1 MTQLFL
7 KNQTFTVENGTADSY
22 GATGTK
28 ETLVVAAGAVISAD
42 QNIERIELSGTSSAY
57 TYSVAG
63 NVVTIKLGT
72 VAVATYTVANGD
84 KTIAFADGSATLVFT
99 KLDAVT
105 LGGQAISATTSS
117 ALTGITLNKTDVSA
131 SIPTIALTGA
141 TTVNEGSAITYTATL
156 SSAAATAVTIPYTL
170 SGTNVTTTDFT
181 GQAALTGN
189 ITVAAGATT
198 GTLTLNVAADTTTE
212 GVENLTVT
220 LGAPASGATLG
231 SVSSVLTA
239 ISDTSISVPTIGL
252 TQSAATVNE
261 GGTVTYTATL
271 SSAATSALTIPYT
284 LSGTGITPA
293 DFGLT
298 ALTGNISVAAGATTG
313 TLTLNV
319 AADATTEGVESL
331 TVALATPTSGATLGS
346 ASSVVTSIADTPIS
360 VPTIGLT
367 GATTVNEGSAIT
379 YTATLSSAAATA
391 VTIPYTLSGT
401 GITAADF
408 GLAALTGNI
417 SVAAGATTGT
427 LILNV
432 AADTTTE
439 GAENLSVA
447 LSAPAAGATLSG
459 TSTVVTSIADTSV
472 TAVAGP
478 NAVTVNVAGTFAATG
493 ADDTF
498 SIAAG
503 TYSATITNFDQA
515 GADVLK
521 FFTGAS
527 ISIVPDTNQ
536 TDGIQAFTAQDSVS
550 GTTTTITLTGLT
562 SAQDLGVFNATNS
575 FISTFGAGS
584 IA

>member
-7 KNQTFTVENGTADSY
+7 KNETVTVKNGTTAYSY

-63 NVVTIKLGT
+63 NVVTVKLGT

-131 SIPTIALTGA
+131 SAPTIALTGA
-141 TTVNEGSAITYTATL
+141 TTVNEGDAITYTATL

-198 GTLTLNVAADTTTE
+198 GTLILNVAADTTTE
-212 GVENLTVT
+212 GTENLTVA
-220 LGAPASGATLG
+220 LSAASAVT
-231 SVSSVLTA
+231 TA
-239 ISDTSISVPTIGL
+239 IADTSISAPTIAL
-252 TQSAATVNE
+252 TGAATVNE

-319 AADATTEGVESL
+319 VADATTEGVENL
-331 TVALATPTSGATLGS
+331 TVALAAPASSATLGTV
-346 ASSVVTSIADTPIS
+346 SSVVTT
-360 VPTIGLT
+360 
-367 GATTVNEGSAIT
+367 
-379 YTATLSSAAATA
+379 
-391 VTIPYTLSGT
+391 
-401 GITAADF
+401 
-408 GLAALTGNI
+408 
-417 SVAAGATTGT
+417 
-427 LILNV
+427 
-432 AADTTTE
+432 
-439 GAENLSVA
+439 
-447 LSAPAAGATLSG
+447 
-459 TSTVVTSIADTSV
+459 IADTSV
-472 TAVAGP
+472 AA
-478 NAVTVNVAGTFAATG
+478 NAVTVNAVGT
-493 ADDTF
+493 
-498 SIAAG
+498 I
-503 TYSATITNFDQA
+503 SATAAKDIFNVTLGNYTATINGFNA
-515 GADVLK
+515 GDKIIGPSGVTPTLVQPS
-521 FFTGAS
+521 F
-527 ISIVPDTNQ
+527 
-536 TDGIQAFTAQDSVS
+536 TDGQVGLQYAANSQVALI
-550 GTTTTITLTGLT
+550 ILTGLT
-562 SAQDLGVFNATNS
+562 NAQDGLMFQPSDLNNTGVFGT
-575 FISTFGAGS
+575 GS
-584 IA
+584 LA